1 MIDSNSPSIPDSRHD
16 TIPDVSFLGPDRVL
30 DAAYALHVVD
40 SAAPEER
47 EREIYHMAKHIID
60 DFHRLYETMGPGSP
74 EWVFLYSVQQI
85 MVSLAKG
92 IGRRKRILE
101 ERIAAAK
108 EKRDRR
114 LKAISSNT
122 FKIGLLKACWRVVL
136 WGGLGYL
143 LTHSMLPNK
152 VEMEK
157 ATPAYA
163 SLAAAIA
170 FVLIGTFVRARV
182 TSLQYNGIY
191 NGYESDQLRAQAA
204 YNEAALE
211 EYRRAKR
218 DAARAWERYTH
229 KKPTEW
235 LAFDAVLA
243 EDLAHV
249 QDLCEREEQGK
260 ATFRRWFSPLGHWV
274 SKYMATLKKKRQAR
288 RDRAIALTPPTAP
301 PAPPPEHPDRH
312 DHHMDISL

>member
-1 MIDSNSPSIPDSRHD
+1 MPAPGAHD
-16 TIPDVSFLGPDRVL
+16 DAHSFTIPDVSFLGPDRVL

-40 SAAPEER
+40 SASDEER
-47 EREIYHMAKHIID
+47 VGEIYHMARHIID
-60 DFHRLYETMGPGSP
+60 DFHRLYESVAYGGP

-92 IGRRKRILE
+92 IGRRKRELDD
-101 ERIAAAK
+101 RMRAAK

-114 LKAISSNT
+114 LREMSSNT
-122 FKIGLLKACWRVVL
+122 IKMGFLRAGVRVL
-136 WGGLGYL
+136 MWGGLGYA
-143 LTHSMLPNK
+143 LTAYITGKHAAQTAAIGEGS
-152 VEMEK
+152 K
-157 ATPAYA
+157 AA

-170 FVLIGTFVRARV
+170 SILIGSFVRARI
-182 TSLQYNGIY
+182 TSAAYNRV
-191 NGYESDQLRAQAA
+191 YENCESLQLRAQSA
-204 YNEAALE
+204 YNKGALE

-249 QDLCEREEQGK
+249 RDLCEEREENRQVVIM
-260 ATFRRWFSPLGHWV
+260 RWLSPVGHWV
-274 SKYMATLKKKRQAR
+274 TKSLLSLKRRKGPPRPAR
-288 RDRAIALTPPTAP
+288 IEDVDY
-301 PAPPPEHPDRH
+301 EPDH
-312 DHHMDISL
+312 K

>member
-1 MIDSNSPSIPDSRHD
+1 MIDSNTAPPRDASHT

-40 SAAPEER
+40 SASPEER

-60 DFHRLYETMGPGSP
+60 DFHRLYEGVEHGGA

-122 FKIGLLKACWRVVL
+122 IKMGLLKACWRVLL

-152 VEMEK
+152 ADMEK
-157 ATPAYA
+157 ASPAYA

-170 FVLIGTFVRARV
+170 FVLIGTFIRARV
-182 TSLQYNGIY
+182 TSAHYNGIY

-204 YNEAALE
+204 YNEGALE

-218 DAARAWERYTH
+218 DAARVWEHYTH

-249 QDLCEREEQGK
+249 QDLCERDEEDK
-260 ATFRRWFSPLGHWV
+260 RVLRRWFSPITHWV
-274 SKYMATLKKKRQAR
+274 TKYMTTLKKKRQAR
-288 RDRAIALTPPTAP
+288 QDRDVALTPPSKE
-301 PAPPPEHPDRH
+301 PPPPPPDRPEP
-312 DHHMDISL
+312 HHVDISL